1 MGLRSLCDWKPAIRS
16 PFKKNDGTM
25 NRREITHRPRRTATA
40 PIPPHRTAAMDDLME
55 QSRRIVFAVNPE
67 RESDEIMNRQL

>member
-1 MGLRSLCDWKPAIRS
+1 MGAAVAVRLETSHPQ
-16 PFKKNDGTM
+16 PFYKNDGTM
-25 NRREITHRPRRTATA
+25 NHREITPRPRRTATA

>member
-1 MGLRSLCDWKPAIRS
+1 VRLETSHPQPFYKKRRNNEPPRMKP
-16 PFKKNDGTM
+16 
-25 NRREITHRPRRTATA
+25 RPRRTATA

>member
-1 MGLRSLCDWKPAIRS
+1 
-16 PFKKNDGTM
+16 M
-25 NRREITHRPRRTATA
+25 NHREMTPRPRRTATA

-67 RESDEIMNRQL
+67 RESDEIMNREI

>member
-1 MGLRSLCDWKPAIRS
+1 
-16 PFKKNDGTM
+16 M
-25 NRREITHRPRRTATA
+25 NHREITHRPRRTATA

>member
-1 MGLRSLCDWKPAIRS
+1 M
-16 PFKKNDGTM
+16 KK
-25 NRREITHRPRRTATA
+25 REIKHQGARTATA

-67 RESDEIMNRQL
+67 RESGEIMNRQSKKIEI

>member
-1 MGLRSLCDWKPAIRS
+1 M
-16 PFKKNDGTM
+16 KK
-25 NRREITHRPRRTATA
+25 REIKHQGARTATA